1 MNSLSRHHHV
11 PPSTAL
17 LLRIL
22 ERPGLVSAVRELPG
36 AVLGKLIDRIGLEDA
51 GELVALASTAQL
63 ERVFDD
69 DLWRADRVGGD
80 ESFRPE
86 RFALWLQVMLEA
98 GEGALVQRLCELP
111 QELVALAVHR
121 LVLVLDNDVLTDLL
135 TAEDEEAEQIVRAL
149 EDSLVEEW
157 EEFRLIARDPD
168 VWDDVWNA
176 LVSLDRDHHDR
187 LRAILQQCC
196 DMSTEYISGQ
206 GGLFQVLTA
215 DEMLDSDVAAARDD
229 RRVAE
234 GFVSPADARA
244 FLELARRGGDERDGD
259 GGDARDPITR
269 AYFRGLAKPTEAR
282 RADAQLA
289 TGGDV
294 GRLMALLQEAEV
306 IAAAGPSPL
315 PRFAGRGQTAAM
327 VSGLPSLAALT
338 AEKEPAEKQ
347 SQARLVAPLFERAMS
362 DLRQRDPERFS
373 ARVREVGYLVNVWI
387 AGGAQEGQRPRPV
400 EALEVVLKTCE
411 AGMRAQVAAARVTP
425 EQALAVLLQTPADAL
440 FRRGF
445 RATPG
450 DARTPH
456 PNPLP
461 ASRGEGT

>member
-1 MNSLSRHHHV
+1 MTSLSRHHV
-11 PPSTAL
+11 PPPSTAL

-22 ERPGLVSAVRELPG
+22 ERPELVAAVRQLPG

-51 GELVALASTAQL
+51 GDLVALASTAQL

-69 DLWRADRVGGD
+69 DLWRAARAGGD
-80 ESFRPE
+80 ESFQPE
-86 RFALWLQVMLEA
+86 RFALWLRVMQEA

-111 QELVALAVHR
+111 QDLLALAVHR

-168 VWDDVWNA
+168 VWDDVWHA
-176 LVSLDRDHHDR
+176 LLSLDRDHHER

-206 GGLFQVLTA
+206 GGLYQVLTA

-244 FLELARRGGDERDGD
+244 FLELARRGGGD

-269 AYFRGLAKPTEAR
+269 AYFRGLAKPTEVLQVDAPR
-282 RADAQLA
+282 TRGAGGTASASASPGDRATELT
-289 TGGDV
+289 TG
-294 GRLMALLQEAEV
+294 
-306 IAAAGPSPL
+306 AAADV
-315 PRFAGRGQTAAM
+315 RD
-327 VSGLPSLAALT
+327 LAALLREANVVAPAPALT
-338 AEKEPAEKQ
+338 LKLGPAEGQ
-347 SQARLVAPLFERAMS
+347 PHLVAPLFEQAMS

-373 ARVREVGYLVNVWI
+373 ARVRELGYLVNVWI
-387 AGGAQEGQRPRPV
+387 AGAAHDGRRPRPV
-400 EALEVVLKTCE
+400 EALETVLKTCE
-411 AGMRAQVAAARVTP
+411 AGMRAQLCAGRVTAG
-425 EQALAVLLQTPADAL
+425 EALAVLVKTPGDAL

-445 RATPG
+445 R
-450 DARTPH
+450 DA
-456 PNPLP
+456 
-461 ASRGEGT
+461 G